1 LKNIYLENGKNIDE
15 CQSCS
20 SKNIVN
26 FLSLGKL
33 PIANDLFPIGS
44 QNYKQILYPTDLF
57 FCKDCYLIQLGF
69 IIKPEII
76 FPKNFP
82 YTSSSTKA
90 LRDNFE
96 DLSKK
101 CRDKFKIDK
110 NDLILDIG
118 SNDGNLL
125 SFFKDY
131 CKVLGVTPEDIGQIA
146 IDSGIPTIIDFFNNN
161 IAKKII
167 NDYGKAKLITSTNT
181 FAHIPDVNSIVEA
194 VKKVLTDDGIFITES
209 HYFYNLF
216 ETFQYDTIY
225 HEHLRYYSFSSLKY
239 ILEKNGLE
247 IFNLEEISTH
257 GGSIRVYASKK
268 GKYKIENTV
277 FKILDKEKY
286 ITSIENMNLFRN
298 NVEKK
303 KSKLLNLVRGLKKND
318 CKIFGIGAAA
328 RASTLIN
335 YVGLNNYLDAVLEVK
350 GSKKIGFYMSGTQIP
365 IYDEEILIKENPE
378 YLLLLSWHIS
388 DILIPKLKNRGYNGK
403 FIIPLPEPTIIE

>member
-1 LKNIYLENGKNIDE
+1 MKNIYLENGKNIDE